1 MLRFNLK
8 IALRNLLKNK
18 VSSFINIFGFSIGL
32 ACSMFILI
40 FVYFELSF
48 DRFHQNFKD
57 IYQVQQKIEFTG
69 GEYTSDRVGGAFAQ
83 ALKDGFPEIKE
94 ATRIG
99 PVPEVLISYIPDSKS
114 GPDDKRINFI
124 EKKGMAVDS
133 SFLNIFTF
141 SLIKGNPVNALT
153 DIHSIVLSQEMA
165 DKYFPEGDALGK
177 TLVINDNIPVQV
189 TGILAKVP
197 VKSNIQF
204 DYILPIYLMKDISFL
219 HDSMGGTVY
228 YTYLLLNKTADYQYL
243 NTKIPAYIENLEEGD
258 AQLQSTPFLM
268 PFKKVHLFDE
278 KRSYIGVYTMGTIA
292 FLILITACINFIN
305 LSTAR
310 SFDRA
315 KEVGIKKTEGAT
327 RGKLLIQFLT
337 ETFIITIISFLISL
351 ILIEMALPALNQA
364 FGSNIGMN
372 LMDWKFLGGLV
383 GIVFITGIMSGTYPA
398 FMLSSFNPVKALYN
412 KKSGKEGKKL
422 RKILVVLQF
431 SISIFTILATA
442 MLVSQLKH
450 MKTADLG
457 FNKEDVIIIPARG
470 DSDEQYEV
478 IKNELTTYPEI
489 LEVTTA
495 SDIPDNINYGEIEWG
510 STREMVHENQAIAR
524 IIRVGY
530 DFDKTFDL
538 KMDKGRFFSRAHA
551 TDSSSSIVVNRETAN
566 LMGYEDPVGKPFY
579 LFDDEYT
586 IIGLVEDFQFF
597 PLNLGGKAMF
607 MVFSD
612 EQPLIF
618 LKYRSG
624 NAKEAINDTQQV
636 FQKYNPNY
644 PFEFVYYDDYDRVLN
659 KIGSASGILLIY
671 FSFFGIFI
679 SCLGLLGLA
688 IYSAEIKTK
697 EFGIRKV
704 FGATVKQI
712 VYAQS
717 KEFAWLIF
725 IAHLIAVPLA
735 YLLLS
740 QVLKLFAYKINLSVW
755 YFIFTMIGIY
765 TLSFFTTGWQA
776 FSAARKNPVEALRY
790 E

>member
-8 IALRNLLKNK
+8 IVFRNLLKNK
-18 VSSFINIFGFSIGL
+18 VFSFINIFGFSIGL
-32 ACSMFILI
+32 ACSLFILI
-40 FVYFELSF
+40 YVYFELSF
-48 DRFHQNFKD
+48 DRFHKNFKD
-57 IYQVQQKIEFTG
+57 IYQVQQRIEFTG

-99 PVPEVLISYIPDSKS
+99 QVPEVLISFIPDAKTD
-114 GPDDKRINFI
+114 PKDKRINFI
-124 EKKGMAVDS
+124 EKKGIAVDS
-133 SFLNIFTF
+133 SFLKIFTF
-141 SLIKGNPVNALT
+141 TLVKGNPVNALT
-153 DIHSIVLSQEMA
+153 DIHSIVLSEEMA
-165 DKYFPEGDALGK
+165 GKYFPEGDPLGK
-177 TLVINDNIPVQV
+177 TLLINDNIQVQV

-204 DYILPIYLMKDISFL
+204 DFILPINLMKDISFL

-228 YTYLLLNKTADYQYL
+228 YTYLLLNKVVDYQYL
-243 NTKIPAYIENLEEGD
+243 NTKIPPYIEKLEEGQ
-258 AQLQSTPFLM
+258 AQLKRTPFLL
-268 PFKKVHLFDE
+268 PFRKVHLFDE

-327 RGKLLIQFLT
+327 RGQLIIQFLT
-337 ETFIITIISFLISL
+337 ETLLITIISFFISL
-351 ILIEMALPALNQA
+351 ILIEIALPAFNRA
-364 FGSNIGMN
+364 FGSNITTN
-372 LMDWKFLGGLV
+372 LIDWKFLIGLA
-383 GIVFITGIMSGTYPA
+383 GIIFITSILSGTYPA
-398 FMLSSFNPVKALYN
+398 FMLSSFNPVQALYK

-422 RKILVVLQF
+422 RKVLVVLQF
-431 SISIFTILATA
+431 SISIFTILATS

-457 FNKEDVIIIPARG
+457 FNKEDIIIIPARG
-470 DSDEQYEV
+470 SSSKEYDV
-478 IKNELTTYPEI
+478 IRNELTAFPEI
-489 LEVTTA
+489 LNVTTA

-510 STREMVHENQAIAR
+510 STQEMVHENQAIAR
-524 IIRVGY
+524 IMRVGY
-530 DFDKTFDL
+530 DFDKTFGL
-538 KMDKGRFFSRAHA
+538 KMEKGRFFSRDHS
-551 TDSSSSIVVNRETAN
+551 TDANKGVIINSETAN
-566 LMGYEDPVGKPFY
+566 ILGYDDPVDKPFY
-579 LFDDEYT
+579 LFGDEYT
-586 IIGLVEDFQFF
+586 IIGMVEDFQFF

-618 LKYRSG
+618 LKYRPG
-624 NAKEAINDTQQV
+624 NAKEAINYTQQV
-636 FQKYNPNY
+636 FQEYNSNY
-644 PFEFVYYDDYDRVLN
+644 PFEYFFYDDYDRVIN
-659 KIGSASGILLIY
+659 KIGYASSILLIY

-697 EFGIRKV
+697 EFGIRKA

-712 VYAQS
+712 VFVQS

-735 YLLLS
+735 YFLLN
-740 QVLKLFAYKINLSVW
+740 QVLKLFAYKIDLSVW
-755 YFIFTMIGIY
+755 YFIITMIGIY
-765 TLSFFTTGWQA
+765 TLSFLTTGWQA
-776 FSAARKNPVEALRY
+776 CSAARKNPVDALRY